1 MITNRLSRWTP
12 LFFLLALVNFAGA
25 QALVLAGV
33 TWPASS
39 LGAAGTLIAIHLLV
53 IGWLLLLVLGALF
66 QFVPVI
72 TTLPL
77 GSQAAALVCLVAV
90 EGGLLGML
98 AGFLGVAG
106 VAPRL
111 AWLLPAGGGVVT
123 TGISIAIWNLG
134 VPLARARPRSLP
146 GRMVTTGL
154 AFLVATVTLGLLF
167 GSVLAAPAA
176 MPGLAPILGGVGE
189 HALAG
194 LGGWFTLTA
203 MGVSYKLLP
212 MFMLAPEDR
221 GALGRWVHVVGAT
234 GFTLAVLA
242 GLAAIWLPI
251 AVIVDLR
258 RAGDLAIGL
267 AVALYL
273 WDVRRIYRDRKR
285 VSIELHNG
293 VAIGAF
299 AFLGVA
305 VALAAIAAAVHRLDA
320 VAPSLVFLIVF
331 GWLGGLG
338 IAQLYK
344 IVPFLAWL
352 VRYGGRLGRG
362 PVPRVQDL
370 VRDGAALPWFIAY
383 QVGVS
388 CAAIAAVMHRPVAFR
403 IAMTPVAIATIG
415 LAVEYWRAWHATY
428 AGTAPNAP
436 PAAAAAG
443 PVTKHPSLLINRG
456 DRP

>member
-33 TWPASS
+33 TWPATS

-90 EGGLLGML
+90 EGGLLGMI

-106 VAPRL
+106 VAPGL

-123 TGISIAIWNLG
+123 SGIAIAIGNLG

-146 GRMVTTGL
+146 GRMVATGL

-167 GSVLAAPAA
+167 GSVLSAPAA
-176 MPGLAPILGGVGE
+176 VPALAPILGGVGE

-221 GALGRWVHVVGAT
+221 GALGRAAHIVGTT
-234 GFTLAVLA
+234 GFAVAVLA

-251 AVIVDLR
+251 AGIVDLC

-267 AVALYL
+267 AVVLYL
-273 WDVRRIYRDRKR
+273 WDVRRIYRERKR
-285 VSIELHNG
+285 VSIELHNR

-320 VAPSLVFLIVF
+320 IAPSLVFLIVF

-338 IAQLYK
+338 ITQLYK

-370 VRDGAALPWFIAY
+370 VRDRAALPWFLAY
-383 QVGVS
+383 EVGVS
-388 CAAIAAVMHRPVAFR
+388 LAAIAAVMHRPVAFR

-436 PAAAAAG
+436 PAAG
-443 PVTKHPSLLINRG
+443 PVTKHPPLLINRG

>member
-1 MITNRLSRWTP
+1 MRTMITNRLSRWTP
-12 LFFLLALVNFAGA
+12 LFFRLALLNCIGA
-25 QALVLAGV
+25 EALVLAGV
-33 TWPASS
+33 TWPACPPGS
-39 LGAAGTLIAIHLLV
+39 AGTLIAVHLLV

-77 GSQAAALVCLVAV
+77 GGQTAALGCLVAV
-90 EGGLLGML
+90 EGGLLGMIG
-98 AGFLGVAG
+98 GFLGVAG
-106 VAPRL
+106 VASRL
-111 AWLLPAGGGVVT
+111 AWLLPAGGGMVT
-123 TGISIAIWNLG
+123 IGISIAIWNLG

-146 GRMVTTGL
+146 GRMVATGL
-154 AFLVATVTLGLLF
+154 AFLVVTVALGLLF
-167 GSVLAAPAA
+167 GAVLSAPAA
-176 MPGLAPILGGVGE
+176 MPEVAPILGGVGE

-212 MFMLAPEDR
+212 MFMLAPEER
-221 GALGRWVHVVGAT
+221 GALGRTVHVVGAT
-234 GFTLAVLA
+234 GFAVAVLA
-242 GLAAIWLPI
+242 GLGAIWLPV

-273 WDVRRIYRDRKR
+273 WDVRRIYAERRR
-285 VSIELHNG
+285 VAIELHNR

-299 AFLGVA
+299 AFLGAA
-305 VALAAIAAAVHRLDA
+305 VALAAIAAAVHRLDG
-320 VAPSLVFLIVF
+320 VAPSLVFLVVF

-338 IAQLYK
+338 LTQLYK

-352 VRYGGRLGRG
+352 LRYGGRLGRG

-370 VRDGAALPWFIAY
+370 VRDRAALPWFIAY
-383 QVGVS
+383 EAGVS
-388 CAAIAAVMHRPVAFR
+388 LAAIAAVLRWPIAFR
-403 IAMTPVAIATIG
+403 IAMAPIAIATIG
-415 LAVEYWRAWHATY
+415 LAVEYWRAWHTTY
-428 AGTAPNAP
+428 ARPSAATP
-436 PAAAAAG
+436 PAG
-443 PVTKHPSLLINRG
+443 PATQHASLLINRG